1 MSKRKES
8 GKARRSGGTA
18 VRKKGR
24 RYSLKE
30 KRKALELA
38 ARVGVKEAAKR
49 TGVTA
54 WSIYSWRNALTLA
67 PYLEKP
73 AGGKKTG
80 KLPRSVQVPESV
92 VKQVLNVWR
101 ANPGFGPSQ
110 VHNQLRRV
118 GVGCDTKTCRKI
130 MTAHGY
136 SPPAKRASRS
146 EEPRRF
152 EALRPLELVQMDVLH
167 FYVHSQRVYLILALD
182 DYSRFVVGWGLL
194 QRETMDDAVGV
205 LEEAIRR
212 YGKPEAILTDRGA
225 AFHAWSGISRFDRM
239 LESYGID
246 HLLAAAHH
254 PQTCGKVEAL
264 NKTIQKELIGRVEFR
279 NFLDAKAKIGLWIDS
294 YNHERTHQG
303 IGGVLVP
310 ADRFYGR
317 ADRVLERIGRR
328 NGGRGKQAGASGSRV
343 VGRRSGYFPF
353 PDPACERQSRAVAFR
368 PPGGPI
374 QVPPAGGIEPV
385 VRV

>member
-8 GKARRSGGTA
+8 HRARRNGGKAVAKR
-18 VRKKGR
+18 GR
-24 RYSLKE
+24 RYSVEE

-38 ARVGVKEAAKR
+38 ARVGVREAAKR
-49 TGVTA
+49 IGVTA

-67 PYLEKP
+67 PFLEKP
-73 AGGKKTG
+73 ASGRKIQAV
-80 KLPRSVQVPESV
+80 PRSVQVPEAV
-92 VKQVLNVWR
+92 VKKVVNVWR

-110 VHNQLRRV
+110 VHNQLRRL
-118 GVGCDTKTCRKI
+118 GVKCDTKTCRKI

-136 SPPAKRASRS
+136 SPPSKRAPRV

-152 EALRPLELVQMDVLH
+152 EATRPLELVQMDVLH
-167 FYVHSQRVYLILALD
+167 FYVHSQRVYLMLALD

-194 QRETMDDAVGV
+194 QRESMEDAVAIV
-205 LEEAIRR
+205 EEAIRR

-225 AFHAWSGISRFDRM
+225 AFHSWSGVSRFDRM

-246 HLLAAAHH
+246 HLLASAHH
-254 PQTCGKVEAL
+254 PQTCGKIEAL
-264 NKTIQKELIGRVEFR
+264 NKAIQKELMRRVEFR
-279 NFLDAKAKIGLWIDS
+279 NFLDAKGKIGVWLDS

-317 ADRVLERIGRR
+317 AERVLERIH
-328 NGGRGKQAGASGSRV
+328 RG
-343 VGRRSGYFPF
+343 RSGK
-353 PDPACERQSRAVAFR
+353 
-368 PPGGPI
+368 GNGP
-374 QVPPAGGIEPV
+374 VPPALETADEDREITLFQIRLVDDNLQLWLFGR
-385 VRV
+385 RVGELSSRGRPE